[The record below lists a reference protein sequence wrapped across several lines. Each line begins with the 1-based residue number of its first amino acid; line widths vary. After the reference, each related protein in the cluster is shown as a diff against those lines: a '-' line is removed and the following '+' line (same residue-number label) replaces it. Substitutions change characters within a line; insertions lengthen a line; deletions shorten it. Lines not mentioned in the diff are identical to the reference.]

1 MSLVNITPL
10 SKKLSNY
17 FKFENKRRLSAIIP
31 YFLLVCIDKIPK
43 DEHES
48 CPLCG
53 RENFSDDDELPFN
66 CSSEWQFE
74 TQDLFTDYSLRG
86 WCKGYNTSAN
96 RKIEDICKATCNN
109 CGKYVVALFI

>member
-1 MSLVNITPL
+1 MSLVNITLL
-10 SKKLSNY
+10 SKKIYRIIL
-17 FKFENKRRLSAIIP
+17 FENIRRLSAIIP

-43 DEHES
+43 DEHEQ

-53 RENFSDDDELPFN
+53 SENFSNDDKSPFN

-74 TQDLFTDYSLRG
+74 TQEMDYSYRY
-86 WCKGYNTSAN
+86 WCKGFNTSAN

-109 CGKYVVALFI
+109 CGKYVVALSI